1 MTNSVQAQENAVP
14 TDVGS
19 AALSPEAMALRLE
32 VTARLTQFSDDLHQ
46 LMAVGKVNM
55 SVDCMY
61 GIPKSV
67 VTTLEQRMQS
77 LNQEYNRLDVKW
89 NTYYQAQQM
98 DIANSEDLMT
108 MVASIEELKQAV
120 KDTLDSKT
128 EAARKPHSVL
138 SESLQMHILY
148 RHDNVWRSDFRHL
161 ATYRTDLMAMALLV
175 ITCFVFRTSLKTVTG
190 NQS

>member
-1 MTNSVQAQENAVP
+1 MKRSLLLIGLLLGLSFMTNSVQAQENAVP

-77 LNQEYNRLDVKW
+77 LNQS
-89 NTYYQAQQM
+89 T
-98 DIANSEDLMT
+98 
-108 MVASIEELKQAV
+108 
-120 KDTLDSKT
+120 
-128 EAARKPHSVL
+128 
-138 SESLQMHILY
+138 
-148 RHDNVWRSDFRHL
+148 
-161 ATYRTDLMAMALLV
+161 
-175 ITCFVFRTSLKTVTG
+175 TG
-190 NQS
+190 WT